1 MTANK
6 SARFVRL
13 LVGDE
18 EHDYSAAVGP
28 GTGAIQVAES
38 RYESGSGLIT
48 TTGTIVLA
56 PVRDLPGSLDDRKN
70 PEHWK
75 IGQKL
80 TLYTTKL
87 DGSFAKHPRAALRIL
102 SAEYSDETKR
112 LTLKVGCLLAAL
124 NFKQPTDPKKA
135 EIEPGQAT
143 NRAAIAS
150 KLLVEAG
157 VTQIGDI
164 GIAGGYPINYPI
176 RLSGGYLETVGKL
189 LYAAGCIGWIDKD
202 EKFQVKQ
209 VNVRPPTSAFTIAIG
224 GNSGQ
229 ELWYRRLTNAEGPR
243 EIVKVNGVSQI
254 ARLTKVTKNLFTEK
268 IGNGIVLG
276 EFWEGATIILLQ
288 SYLTEEWDEEKKI
301 LTTTTIS
308 YQPRGLILP
317 NQPDPIK
324 AGLILSEKR
333 IEKRYFE
340 RTKDGEGKLLKIVT
354 EVQRPKG
361 AVLGEYYEA
370 NNLTD
375 SPAIAAPFFAETSEV
390 VYQYDRKNR
399 TQQITTTKFESAGA
413 ILTGVGEDWVGQVE
427 PTKLYASESQ
437 VEAWRLL
444 RHRNWEHTI
453 EIYKPLVKVRSLETL
468 PEDATQQQKL
478 ALTRDDQNSIR
489 EVSSSGQTTPPA
501 VEHCPAKATFE
512 DKQVSGS
519 ARFGQYGGNTF
530 RERERSFSVDYLQG
544 YEADEDDLYSYSFTF
559 AGAGTDGS
567 GINNGGG
574 EGGGG
579 AQVQCQMLAQQEGAI
594 LIGKHKGQEL
604 GIALRDELFDSW
616 QPLMSADV
624 LEPDG
629 TLRTYL
635 LDGSNWVLAER
646 EALCNF
652 DAIWVGDRV
661 TTTINGSTT
670 PTTTLKPPYLEV
682 DVCEVGWG
690 MGVQVLDFPY
700 SLDAGTDVIQV
711 GLGIGVQITDTETL
725 IETDLVQVGL
735 GIGAQVVETLP
746 PSDTVEVGLGLGV
759 RVLDNEN
766 DVVQVGLGAGVR
778 VTDEAIADIVQVGLG
793 LGVKVRDGAV
803 TWQDLT
809 FDDWQSLGSDD
820 WQSLEF

>member
-1 MTANK
+1 MTVNK

-18 EHDYSAAVGP
+18 LLDYSSACAAV
-28 GTGAIQVAES
+28 QLS
-38 RYESGSGLIT
+38 DSQYEPGSGLST
-48 TTGTIVLA
+48 TSGTITLI

-70 PEHWK
+70 PTTWK

-135 EIEPGQAT
+135 EIEPGKAT

-150 KLLVEAG
+150 KLLTEAG
-157 VTQIGDI
+157 ITQIANI
-164 GIAGGYPINYPI
+164 GVAGGYPINYPI
-176 RLSGGYLETVGKL
+176 RVSGGYLETVGKL

-209 VNVRPPTSAFTIAIG
+209 VSIKPLTSVVTVTVGA
-224 GNSGQ
+224 N
-229 ELWYRRLTNAEGPR
+229 ELWYRRLTNPEGPR
-243 EIVKVNGVSQI
+243 EIVKVNGVSQV
-254 ARLTKVTKNLFTEK
+254 ARLTKTIKNLFTEK

-276 EFWEGATIILLQ
+276 EFWQGATIILLQ
-288 SYLTEEWDEEKKI
+288 SYLTEEWDETRKI

-317 NQPDPIK
+317 NQADPIK

-340 RTKDGEGKLLKIVT
+340 RTEEGKLLKIVT

-370 NNLTD
+370 NDLTD
-375 SPAIAAPFFAETSEV
+375 SPAIAASFFAETTEV

-399 TQQITTTKFESAGA
+399 TQQITTTKFESMGA
-413 ILTGVGEDWVGQVE
+413 ILTGTGEDWAGQVE
-427 PTKLYASESQ
+427 PTKPYASESQ

-489 EVSSSGQTTPPA
+489 EVSGSGQTTPPA

-512 DKQVSGS
+512 DRQVSGS

-544 YEADEDDLYSYSFTF
+544 YEADEDDLYTYRFTF

-574 EGGGG
+574 DEGGGG
-579 AQVQCQMLAQQEGAI
+579 AQAQCQMLAQQEGAI
-594 LIGKHKGQEL
+594 LIGKHKGQEI
-604 GIALRDELFDSW
+604 GIALRDELFDNWS
-616 QPLMSADV
+616 PLMAADV
-624 LEPDG
+624 LEQDG
-629 TLRTYL
+629 TVRTYL
-635 LDGSNWVLAER
+635 LDGSNWVLYER
-646 EALCNF
+646 EALVNF
-652 DAIWVGDRV
+652 DGIWVGDRI

-670 PTTTLKPPYLEV
+670 PTTTLKLPYLEV
-682 DVCEVGWG
+682 DVCEAGWAIG
-690 MGVQVLDFPY
+690 AQITDYPY
-700 SLDAGTDVIQV
+700 SLDAGADVIQA
-711 GLGIGVQITDTETL
+711 
-725 IETDLVQVGL
+725 GL
-735 GIGAQVVETLP
+735 GIGAQITETETLVETDLVRAGLGIGAQTTETLP
-746 PSDTVEVGLGLGV
+746 PSDTVQAGLGIGA
-759 RVLDNEN
+759 RILDNEN
-766 DVVQVGLGAGVR
+766 DIIQAGLAAGVR
-778 VTDEAIADIVQVGLG
+778 VTDEAIADELHAGIGIG
-793 LGVKVRDGAV
+793 ARVRDGQVA
-803 TWQDLT
+803 WQDLT
-809 FDDWQSLGSDD
+809 FSDWQNLSLED